1 MHDQTYVMGLNHL
14 TTRLRYDSAL
24 RGLQGYAMPG
34 VGVKNDTGIN
44 MWGIGLR
51 MTGPRFVFAQ
61 GRSVPTS
68 RGSPPIYDDDR

>member
-1 MHDQTYVMGLNHL
+1 MHDQTCVMGLTHL
-14 TTRLRYDSAL
+14 TTRLRNDSAL

-34 VGVKNDTGIN
+34 VGVKNETGVST
-44 MWGIGLR
+44 WGIGLR
-51 MTGPRFVFAQ
+51 MAGPRFVFAQ